1 MIRGLLT
8 RLTTPRRLQGDN
20 DVLFLES
27 SAEFGTIVKEN
38 DIAMICPPPLVQ
50 ICLEESPN
58 YKRYK
63 NWRALCWPRKS

>member
-1 MIRGLLT
+1 MAMIRGLLT

-38 DIAMICPPPLVQ
+38 DIAMICPPPTSSNMSGGVPQL
-50 ICLEESPN
+50 
-58 YKRYK
+58 
-63 NWRALCWPRKS
+63 